1 MAFNIHPYTTV
12 IEIAE
17 IAGQEDQFYQII
29 VGYNDIT
36 TFEGCTDVGNK
47 RINCDDEDK
56 SNWSGDSYSNIT
68 SHGTSPGCDTST
80 LGPYHPGG
88 NKIFAMRM
96 VASSFVGNL
105 QSGFHAEEVDTDEIY
120 RYGQSVHG
128 NDNLGWKTVKFTNKC
143 ESYVSQANP
152 SDMYDLATNKFT
164 NTAGDGLKVS
174 ANMDIYVNAVSA
186 GPHNTNS
193 LSVALC
199 LKHRRNTDG
208 KITRYQKMT
217 WGSGPRMPSIGS
229 ADANDKCAINCYLN
243 TQNYGGFGF
252 GDTHGTSSYGNVYP
266 GSNPPRAQSTTN
278 NTVWMGMGDTLE
290 VQIRMGTNDGA
301 MTPDGLSYG
310 TVDNTDDA
318 TKLCDG
324 GSPSPPGL
332 GLSQDPNNC
341 LTGMGTNVYWD
352 LDFDGVT
359 QVAGS
364 IPVFCKGTG
373 DDYEGAGT
381 NGVDFGVW
389 SGVSQGQPFIPQT
402 DNCECNTQGSS
413 LYFKKKTQPG
423 PTASD
428 EIKKQSNII
437 FDIIRHSYVGDS
449 WDNWDYLWLKGDGS
463 NSYPSSLNSI
473 AADWYAGMGQ
483 ADAYD
488 WYMSKYQHSSNWDS
502 SGVGFKF
509 VLDRDDRD
517 TILSYEDE
525 HGDDMHHDVY
535 STEGGLGLRNVEFF
549 KLGYDCYELV
559 VRVTSITGCELQIHE
574 GTASDPALTSTN
586 PQNITSAGEYTFCL
600 SALAKT
606 GMWTECGGW
615 TTDGTQN
622 YSCSQDGVVM
632 HDPAG
637 GNGNGQWFSHFGAG
651 GIKIL
656 TAIPTGSGTAECI
669 IEDLVIRKMQPEVST
684 ITEPIYGGNY
694 TYEIPLYDWQQ
705 LDVIESAK
713 VPLALTFSV
722 GDLKDI
728 TKRTAGFSKTFN
740 LPASSH
746 NETVLN
752 NMLAVGSERQK
763 IGWKKGRI
771 KANGIVV
778 FNGLMRIEQGV
789 TGKGGFYKC
798 HIIEDTIDWA
808 KAIGDKELCDVNI
821 LQPDPQPKS
830 REQIM
835 QSWTQ
840 HKPYNFDRA
849 GVMGSGV
856 KHAEDYFWGVASYG
870 AWHRKS
876 LGIDYKHDTY
886 DFHPV
891 IFTRRMVIKIFEQ
904 SGYSLSSKFWDSV
917 TASLLCHPFGS
928 GEDYYSS
935 DPMSAL
941 GGSGSALGQ
950 AKHPGGACGGN
961 YSSGGMIPAG
971 GSDRTWYP
979 LLNVTSDIDNNII
992 GTSANKFGGS
1002 SNKGYVVPFAGEYD
1016 ITIKYTLHNSN
1027 AWAQTNFGTDSR
1039 ITGYLLKNG
1048 VSMGSAFTN
1057 QHWSSGVWTVYTDSA
1072 LRNLAA
1078 GDIISFKVVG
1088 ESQSNNYD
1096 CWQDCENI
1104 NILIFP
1110 TFSTSPPPQLV
1121 EFSKIVACG
1130 TKQID
1135 YLHGLTKMFN
1145 LQWTADEQSKTVYCE
1160 PYDDFFGSGRQ
1171 LDWTDRL
1178 DTTSW
1183 TDKFIV
1189 EELAK
1194 KVTFEYA
1201 EDSGDVGM
1209 NGVEAWRL
1217 AHGYESYKT
1226 HTQEHEEKFRKEELK
1241 LGTEFFA
1248 RTLKFNAYGTQTNP
1262 GVHSPTHPYAPN
1274 GIGWGDM
1281 AWKNGTGSNSNSP
1294 CMPIIWMEEGGHMN
1308 GSANHRPPFVEYP
1321 ECDMRILNY
1330 YSLLNGRRI
1339 DGSGGQADLS
1349 VTGCTNWTFYET
1361 NNMTV
1366 DHFPHMNWVDD
1377 YKNGIGEDPYNLSW
1391 GDYTTQGIT
1400 SKGLYQK
1407 YWHTAYQKMNGG
1419 AALRTCKMALT
1430 PNDIASFDYRDLIIL
1445 NIDNVPTYWTVNK
1458 IKDYKPNQEVLTTV
1472 ELVEWKNA
1480 KDFAHI
1486 RDKRDD
1492 DNGFQGKKRQHEL
1505 PKEVNVGINKSSYET
1520 LQKTN
1525 QGGVS
1530 LENNSGNIS
1539 SGGGIALGHG
1549 VVANTRQTVLGN
1561 FNSPN
1566 PSAIFQVGAGGGN
1579 QQRAT
1584 AFEITQDG
1592 EVEIHGGNL
1601 IVQETDGTVHEL
1613 IYDEEVV
1620 NDQNVKEKNVKKVYL
1635 AKENKSN
1642 DKGVSSRNTSSSSNT
1657 SSGGSSSGGY

>member
-17 IAGQEDQFYQII
+17 IAGQEEQFYQIV

-47 RINCDDEDK
+47 RINCADDQK
-56 SNWSGDSYSNIT
+56 SNWSGDSYSDIT
-68 SHGTSPGCDTST
+68 SHGTSTGCDTPDY
-80 LGPYHPGG
+80 LPYHPGG
-88 NKIFAMRM
+88 NKIFKMRM

-105 QSGFHAEEVDTDEIY
+105 NSGFHAEEVDTDEIY

-128 NDNLGWKTVKFTNKC
+128 NDNLGWKTVKFKEKC

-152 SDMYDLATNKFT
+152 SDMYDLSTNKFT
-164 NTAGDGLKVS
+164 NTAGDGLKV
-174 ANMDIYVNAVSA
+174 AVNMDIYVNAVSA

-193 LSVALC
+193 LSVALS
-199 LKHRRNTDG
+199 LKHRRATDG
-208 KITRYQKMT
+208 KITRYQKYS

-252 GDTHGTSSYGNVYP
+252 NDSNGSASYGNSYP
-266 GSNPPRAQSTTN
+266 SSNPPKSKSTTN
-278 NTVWMGMGDTLE
+278 STVWMGMGDTLE

-324 GSPSPPGL
+324 GFPSPPGL
-332 GLSQDPNNC
+332 GLSQTSNC
-341 LTGMGTNVYWD
+341 MTGMGTNVYWN
-352 LDFDGVT
+352 LNFDGVT

-364 IPVFCKGTG
+364 IPSFCTHDSTKYVSSSHPTGT
-373 DDYEGAGT
+373 DM
-381 NGVDFGVW
+381 GVYTGL
-389 SGVSQGQPFIPQT
+389 SHGQPWIPLHEDCDCHT
-402 DNCECNTQGSS
+402 AGSS
-413 LYFKKKTQPG
+413 LYFKKHNQPG
-423 PTASD
+423 PSASD
-428 EIKKQSNII
+428 ANKKQSNII
-437 FDIIRHSYVGDS
+437 FDIINHSYVGDS
-449 WDNWDYLWLKGDGS
+449 WDNWDYLLLKGDGS
-463 NSYPSSLNSI
+463 DSYPSSLSNLVP
-473 AADWYAGMGQ
+473 DWHSGLGQ
-483 ADAYD
+483 VDAYN
-488 WYMSKYQHSSNWDS
+488 WYISKYQHSSNWDS

-509 VLDRDDRD
+509 ALDRDDRD

-525 HGDDMHHDVY
+525 HEEGNHHDVY
-535 STEGGLGLRNVEFF
+535 STEGGLGMRHSEFF
-549 KLGYDCYELV
+549 KLGYDCYELTV
-559 VRVTSITGCELQIHE
+559 KVSSITNCILKIHE
-574 GTASDPALTSTN
+574 GTASDPALTPTN
-586 PQNITSAGEYTFCL
+586 PTSISSPGEYVFCL
-600 SALAKT
+600 AALART

-615 TTDGTQN
+615 TIDGTQN

-632 HDPAG
+632 HDPLG

-656 TAIPTGSGTAECI
+656 TAEPTGTSGTHECLIDDI
-669 IEDLVIRKMQPEVST
+669 IIKKMQPEISTVS
-684 ITEPIYGGNY
+684 EPIYGGNY

-705 LDVIESAK
+705 LDVLESAK
-713 VPLALTFSV
+713 VPLSLTFSV

-740 LPASSH
+740 LPASAH

-752 NMLAVGSERQK
+752 NMLAVGAERQK

-808 KAIGDKELCDVNI
+808 KAIGDKELCDINI
-821 LQPDPQPKS
+821 LQPDPQPKD
-830 REQIM
+830 REQII
-835 QSWTQ
+835 QSWSQ

-849 GVMGSGV
+849 GAMGSGV
-856 KHAEDYFWGVASYG
+856 KYAEDYFWGVASYG

-876 LGIDYKHDTY
+876 LGIDHKHDTY

-891 IFTRRMVIKIFEQ
+891 IFCRRMVIKIFEQ

-928 GEDYYSS
+928 GEDYYST

-950 AKHPGGACGGN
+950 AKHPGGACAGN

-979 LLNVTSDIDNNII
+979 VLNVVSDIDNNIT
-992 GTSANKFGGS
+992 GTSANKYGGA

-1016 ITIKYTLHNSN
+1016 ITVKYTLHNSN
-1027 AWAQTNFGTDSR
+1027 SWWQTNFGSDSR

-1048 VSMGSAFTN
+1048 VSMGSTFTSTY
-1057 QHWSSGVWTVYTDSA
+1057 WGSGTFTTYVDSG
-1072 LRNLAA
+1072 LRNLNAN
-1078 GDIISFKVVG
+1078 DIISFKVVG
-1088 ESQSNNYD
+1088 ESHSNTYD

-1104 NILIFP
+1104 NVLIFP

-1160 PYDDFFGSGRQ
+1160 PYDDFFGSGKQ
-1171 LDWTDRL
+1171 LNWTDRL
-1178 DTTSW
+1178 DKTSW

-1194 KVTFEYA
+1194 KVSFEYA

-1209 NGVEAWRL
+1209 NGVQAWRD
-1217 AHGYESYKT
+1217 ANGYNIYKS
-1226 HTQEHEEKFRKEELK
+1226 HLQEHEEKFRKEELK

-1248 RTLKFNAYGTQTNP
+1248 RTLKFNAYGTQSNP

-1281 AWKNGTGSNSNSP
+1281 AWKNSTGSNSDSP

-1308 GSANHRPPFVEYP
+1308 GSSGHRPPFVEYP
-1321 ECDMRILNY
+1321 QCDMRILNY

-1339 DGSGGQADLS
+1339 DGSGNQSDFS
-1349 VTGCTNWTFYET
+1349 VTGCTNWVFYET
-1361 NNMTV
+1361 NNETL
-1366 DHFPHMNWVDD
+1366 DHFPHMNWIDD
-1377 YKNGIGEDPYNLSW
+1377 YKNGVGEDPYNLSW

-1430 PNDIASFDYRDLIIL
+1430 PNDIAGFDYRDLIVL
-1445 NIDNVPTYWTVNK
+1445 TIDDVPTYWTVNK

-1472 ELVEWKNA
+1472 ELIEWKNA
-1480 KDFAHI
+1480 NDFA
-1486 RDKRDD
+1486 KRRTPREDEA
-1492 DNGFQGKKRQHEL
+1492 NQGLTKIHQL
-1505 PKEVNVGINKSSYET
+1505 PIKVNVGVNKSSYKA

-1525 QGGVS
+1525 LGGVS
-1530 LENNSGNIS
+1530 LENDSGNIS
-1539 SGGGIALGHG
+1539 TGGGIALGHG
-1549 VVANTRQTVLGN
+1549 VVANSRQTVLGN

-1566 PSAIFQVGAGGGN
+1566 SSAIFQVGSGSGN
-1579 QQRAT
+1579 KQRNT
-1584 AFEITQDG
+1584 AFEITNEG
-1592 EVEIHGGNL
+1592 EVQIHGGNL
-1601 IVQETDGTVHEL
+1601 VVQETDGTIHE
-1613 IYDEEVV
+1613 IVYDEEVI
-1620 NDQNVKEKNVKKVYL
+1620 NIENEIEKNVKKVYL
-1635 AKENKSN
+1635 SKTITSDKA
-1642 DKGVSSRNTSSSSNT
+1642 KGVTSQTRNSEG
-1657 SSGGSSSGGY
+1657 SGGGY